1 MIVRSK
7 AQPVFLALLFW
18 AIFWVLGAAAAR
30 AQCGGAIAP
39 PSITVRTL
47 TQPPLQDVS
56 RGIADLSADRHL
68 AVPRG
73 LENFRFAIGVTAPQA
88 KARANWQMQGQPQDG
103 SYCWTISQL
112 QIDVTV
118 STRVYIAREVPRES
132 CLWNEIVRHEAKHVR
147 IDQKFFPQLS
157 GILRPR
163 VSKVI
168 AHSKLARDQASAR
181 NHFGAVINQAIEEA
195 VAAFQVVRN
204 QQQLAIDTPLEYSR
218 PNRIC
223 GEAEVAAAVRR
234 AGLQ

>member
-1 MIVRSK
+1 MIVKSR
-7 AQPVFLALLFW
+7 AQPVFITVLFW
-18 AIFWVLGAAAAR
+18 VIFWLLGAAAAQ

-39 PSITVRTL
+39 PNLTVRTL
-47 TQPPLQDVS
+47 THPPIQDIS
-56 RGIADLSADRHL
+56 RGIADLSADRNL

-88 KARANWQMQGQPQDG
+88 KARTNWQMQGQLQDG

-112 QIDVTV
+112 QIEVTV
-118 STRVYIAREVPRES
+118 STRVYIAREVPRKS

-168 AHSKLARDQASAR
+168 ARSKLARDQTEAR
-181 NHFGAVINQAIEEA
+181 RHFGAVINQAIEEA

-204 QQQLAIDTPLEYSR
+204 QQQLAIDTPQEYSQ
-218 PNRIC
+218 PNRVC
-223 GEAEVAAAVRR
+223 GEAEIAAAVRR